1 MKQKTRQRS
10 PKRRPSH
17 REDKKRKQQYRIRNW
32 KQYNAALVQR
42 GSLTLWLDEEVTD
55 GWFQPHKSGQ
65 RGASY
70 LYSDS
75 AILCALTLQVVYHL
89 PLRATQ
95 GMLLSLFGLLKLNLP
110 VPNFSTLSR
119 RRKDVSVPLSHSQH
133 NLQHNLQQ
141 QNLHLVV
148 DSTGFKVYG
157 EGEWKVRQH
166 GWSKRRTWRKLHLGL
181 DQATGEVLAAV
192 GSGPER
198 ADKEVLDELLG
209 QVEASLAQVS
219 GDGAYDAKECY
230 GAIAKRGARAAI
242 PPRRNARLNPVSDK
256 DSRWQARN
264 QNLLRIR
271 ELQGRKGKDQEGKD
285 RDWGRKQWKQEC
297 GYHRRSLAETGMMR
311 LKTIFGV
318 RLGARDTVAQ
328 DNELL
333 LRCRALNRMTQLGM
347 PQSYPC

>member
-1 MKQKTRQRS
+1 M
-10 PKRRPSH
+10 
-17 REDKKRKQQYRIRNW
+17 
-32 KQYNAALVQR
+32 
-42 GSLTLWLDEEVTD
+42 DEETTHS
-55 GWFQPHKSGQ
+55 WFHTQKSGR

-70 LYSDS
+70 RYSDS
-75 AILCALTLQVVYHL
+75 AIVCALSLQVVYGL

-95 GMLLSLFGLLKLNLP
+95 GLLFSLLSLLGLNLP
-110 VPNFSTLSR
+110 VPDFSTLSR
-119 RRKDVSVPLSHSQH
+119 RRKTVDVPLSHSHQKH
-133 NLQHNLQQ
+133 
-141 QNLHLVV
+141 NLHLVV

-166 GWSKRRTWRKLHLGL
+166 GWSKRRTWRKLHLGINE
-181 DQATGEVLAAV
+181 ATGEILAAM

-198 ADKEVLDELLG
+198 ADKEVLEELLE
-209 QVEASLAQVS
+209 QVEVPVVQVS
-219 GDGAYDAKECY
+219 GDGGYDAKECY
-230 GAIAKRGARAAI
+230 GAIAKRGARATI

-256 DSRWQARN
+256 DTRWQARN

-271 ELQGRKGKDQEGKD
+271 ELQGRKRKD
-285 RDWGRKQWKQEC
+285 RDWGRKQWKQQS

-318 RLGARDTVAQ
+318 RLGARDTTAQ

-347 PQSYPC
+347 PQSHAL